1 MDFPHKAFC
10 PPPFSCSAP
19 LQSNSHFHTG
29 LSFGFVLPPLRTHS
43 LHTSQVWFHC
53 VRSAHRCWRLP
64 SELESRVLLCCCKPK
79 APGGFFLSARF
90 HCIFFPFS
98 SLRLSFQPTQ
108 KFCRLYFFCFISAFR
123 PPLAC
128 TNLLQACRRTSVLI
142 DGSLPPLKWF
152 SFDSD

>member
-108 KFCRLYFFCFISAFR
+108 KFCRLYFFLFYFSLSSAAGVYK
-123 PPLAC
+123 PAAGMSKDVCPHW
-128 TNLLQACRRTSVLI
+128 
-142 DGSLPPLKWF
+142 WF
-152 SFDSD
+152 SPSPKVF